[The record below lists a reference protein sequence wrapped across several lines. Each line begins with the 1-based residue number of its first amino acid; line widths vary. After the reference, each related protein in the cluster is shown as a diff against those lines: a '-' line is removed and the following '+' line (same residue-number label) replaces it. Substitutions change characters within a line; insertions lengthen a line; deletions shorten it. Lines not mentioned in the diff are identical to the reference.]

1 MTKIEGPRAKELRE
15 WHEIMTR
22 ENGLIDFKPYI
33 VSSDDTTTESVC
45 EEIMSALYCP
55 NLDPAERDIF

>member
-1 MTKIEGPRAKELRE
+1 MDGPRATELRE

-22 ENGLIDFKPYI
+22 ENGLVDFKPYI
-33 VSSDDTTTESVC
+33 VPSADCDIESVC